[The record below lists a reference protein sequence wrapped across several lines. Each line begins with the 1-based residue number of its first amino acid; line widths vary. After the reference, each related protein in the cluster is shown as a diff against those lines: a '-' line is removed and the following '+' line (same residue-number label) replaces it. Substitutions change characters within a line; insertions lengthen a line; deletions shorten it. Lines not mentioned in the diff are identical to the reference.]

1 MIAAQNIIE
10 LADGGGY
17 AVYDGSQ
24 AGTLI
29 VQTGDNLP
37 DKGMWLRD
45 LYDAAVGGGGAAA
58 PPPSNGD
65 GDDGNDGA
73 APTA

>member
-1 MIAAQNIIE
+1 MIAEQNIIE
-10 LADGGGY
+10 LAGGGGY

-24 AGTLI
+24 LGTLI

-45 LYDAAVGGGGAAA
+45 VYDAAVGGGAAPS

-65 GDDGNDGA
+65 GDGGQ
-73 APTA
+73 APA